1 MDISVLWYKKLKTRK
16 NKTVLSNTLKNLVQC
31 HISIPPVF
39 YRFHI
44 FHLGRHWRFVEGIFS
59 ILPEIQW
66 NKEYE
71 ISYKMWNI
79 SQSTKTTNFL
89 DACITVNH
97 QTLSTTIFSKPTD
110 AHIYLIPKSWHT
122 EHMMRNIRKSQFL
135 RLRKICSNTSDYIKK
150 SNKYLNFFIKQSYD
164 SSKLKMLAKD
174 RLAKIRDK
182 LLPKNKKKSK
192 RKDSNSYNLTSNT
205 EAFIQNTSR
214 KISSTRWKGHLP

>member
-1 MDISVLWYKKLKTRK
+1 M
-16 NKTVLSNTLKNLVQC
+16 
-31 HISIPPVF
+31 F
-39 YRFHI
+39 YRLHI
-44 FHLGRHWRFVEGIFS
+44 FHLGRQWRFVEGIFS

-110 AHIYLIPKSWHT
+110 VHIYLIPKSWHT
-122 EHMMRNIRKSQFL
+122 EYMMRNIRKSQFL